1 MVLKP
6 ETFCRLRFISP
17 TNQLVAVAAE
27 LVGHIAVAAADLD
40 RTAAVETTA
49 G

>member
-1 MVLKP
+1 MVLKRGM
-6 ETFCRLRFISP
+6 FCRLRFISP
-17 TNQLVAVAAE
+17 TNQLGAAAAE
-27 LVGHIAVAAADLD
+27 LVGHIVAAAADLD